1 MTFPFVIDD
10 GLPTDGLNSMRHFI
24 DLDCLTPEEIRH
36 ILMSA
41 LKIKQEFIKKRHKAK
56 KLCEGRV
63 LATIFEKPSTR
74 TRVSFDVGMRDLGGS
89 CITLSSSDL
98 QLGRGESIAD
108 TARVMSRYVD
118 VMMLR
123 TSAHQNLLDLA
134 AYADVPVINGLTDRS
149 HPCQIM
155 ADMMTFIEKR
165 GSIEGKKVAWIGDC
179 NNVALSLVHAAK
191 ALGFHLVIAAP
202 EDYGPNQ
209 DMAAAIEASTG
220 VVERAGELGAAFEG
234 AHLVMTDTWV
244 SMGDEDADQRLE
256 VFSPYQVT
264 AELMQRAAE
273 DALFMH
279 CLPAYRGREVAAEVL
294 DGPQSVIFDEAENR
308 LHVQKAIIAWSLG
321 AI

>member
-1 MTFPFVIDD
+1 
-10 GLPTDGLNSMRHFI
+10 MRHFI
-24 DLDCLTPEEIRH
+24 DLDCLEADEIRH

-41 LKIKQEFIKKRHKAK
+41 LKIKKEFVKKRHKAK

-89 CITLSSSDL
+89 CITLSAQDL

-123 TSAHQNLLDLA
+123 TTAHQNLLDLA
-134 AYADVPVINGLTDRS
+134 EYADVPVINGLTDRS
-149 HPCQIM
+149 HPCQIL

-191 ALGFHLVIAAP
+191 PLGFQLVIAAP
-202 EDYGPNQ
+202 EDYGPNE
-209 DMAAAIEASTG
+209 DM
-220 VVERAGELGAAFEG
+220 RAGMAGHPNGVRLAAEIEEAFQG

-244 SMGDEDADQRLE
+244 SMGDEDADKRLKA
-256 VFSPYQVT
+256 FGPYQVT
-264 AELMQRAAE
+264 PELMKLAAD

-294 DGPQSVIFDEAENR
+294 DGPQSVVFDEAENR

>member
-1 MTFPFVIDD
+1 
-10 GLPTDGLNSMRHFI
+10 MRHFI
-24 DLDCLTPEEIRH
+24 DLDCLEADEIRH
-36 ILMSA
+36 ILTSA
-41 LKIKQEFIKKRHKAK
+41 LKIKKEFVKKRHKAK

-89 CITLSSSDL
+89 CITLSSQDL

-123 TSAHQNLLDLA
+123 TTAHQNLLDLA
-134 AYADVPVINGLTDRS
+134 EYADVPVINGLTDRS
-149 HPCQIM
+149 HPCQIL
-155 ADMMTFIEKR
+155 ADMMTFMEKR

-191 ALGFHLVIAAP
+191 PLGFHLAIAAP
-202 EDYGPNQ
+202 ENYGPNEDMRAAMVNHPNGVQLAAKIEDAFQ
-209 DMAAAIEASTG
+209 D
-220 VVERAGELGAAFEG
+220 

-244 SMGDEDADQRLE
+244 SMGDEDAEERLE
-256 VFSPYQVT
+256 AFDPYQVT
-264 AELMQRAAE
+264 SELMKLAVD

-279 CLPAYRGREVAAEVL
+279 CLPAYRGREVAADVL
-294 DGPQSVIFDEAENR
+294 DGPQSVVFDEAENR

>member
-1 MTFPFVIDD
+1 MA
-10 GLPTDGLNSMRHFI
+10 LRHFI
-24 DLDCLTPEEIRH
+24 DLDLLTSDEIQH
-36 ILMSA
+36 ILDSA
-41 LKIKQEFIKKRHKAK
+41 LKIKAQFIKKRHKAK

-89 CITLSSSDL
+89 CITLSSNDL

-134 AYADVPVINGLTDRS
+134 ASADVPVINGLTDRS
-149 HPCQIM
+149 HPCQIL
-155 ADMMTFIEKR
+155 ADIMTFMEKR
-165 GSIEGKKVAWIGDC
+165 GSIKGKKVAWIGDC
-179 NNVALSLVHAAK
+179 NNVALSLVHAAHK
-191 ALGFHLVIAAP
+191 LEFELFIACPA
-202 EDYGPNQ
+202 EFGPNE
-209 DMAAAIEASTG
+209 DMSEAIAVNPDRVRVITDLSQ
-220 VVERAGELGAAFEG
+220 AFEG

-244 SMGDEDADQRLE
+244 SMGDEDADKRME

-264 AELMQRAAE
+264 SELMALAQD

-279 CLPAYRGREVAAEVL
+279 CLPAYRGREVSAEVL
-294 DGPQSVIFDEAENR
+294 EGPQSVVFDEAENR
-308 LHVQKAIIAWSLG
+308 LHVQKAIMAWTLG

>member
-1 MTFPFVIDD
+1 MA
-10 GLPTDGLNSMRHFI
+10 LRHFI
-24 DLDCLTPEEIRH
+24 DLDLLTPDEIQH
-36 ILMSA
+36 ILDSA
-41 LKIKQEFIKKRHKAK
+41 LKIKARFIKKRHKAK

-89 CITLSSSDL
+89 CITLSSQDL

-134 AYADVPVINGLTDRS
+134 ASADVPVINGLTDRS
-149 HPCQIM
+149 HPCQIL
-155 ADMMTFIEKR
+155 ADIMTFMEKR
-165 GSIEGKKVAWIGDC
+165 GSIKGKKVAWIGDC
-179 NNVALSLVHAAK
+179 NNVALSLVHAAHK
-191 ALGFHLVIAAP
+191 LEFELFIACP
-202 EDYGPNQ
+202 IEFGPNE
-209 DMAAAIEASTG
+209 DMSEAIAVNPDRVRVITDLSQ
-220 VVERAGELGAAFEG
+220 AFEG

-244 SMGDEDADQRLE
+244 SMGDEDAEKRME
-256 VFSPYQVT
+256 VFSPFQVT
-264 AELMQRAAE
+264 SELMALAQD

-279 CLPAYRGREVAAEVL
+279 CLPAYRGREVSAEVL
-294 DGPQSVIFDEAENR
+294 EGPQSVVFDEAENR
-308 LHVQKAIIAWSLG
+308 LHVQKAIMAWTLG

>member
-1 MTFPFVIDD
+1 MAI
-10 GLPTDGLNSMRHFI
+10 RHFL
-24 DLDCLTPEEIRH
+24 DLDILAPDDIRH
-36 ILMSA
+36 ILTSA
-41 LKIKQEFIKKRHKAK
+41 LEIKAEFLEKRHKAP

-74 TRVSFDVGMRDLGGS
+74 TRVSFDVAIRDLGGS
-89 CITLSSSDL
+89 CISLSSNDL

-134 AYADVPVINGLTDRS
+134 AYATVPVINGLTDRS
-149 HPCQIM
+149 HPCQIL
-155 ADMMTFIEKR
+155 ADIMTFMEKR
-165 GSIEGKKVAWIGDC
+165 GAIVGKKLAWIGDC
-179 NNVALSLVHAAK
+179 NNVALSLVHAANQ
-191 ALGFHLVIAAP
+191 LGFELFIAAP
-202 EDYGPNQ
+202 AQYGPT
-209 DMAAAIEASTG
+209 DAMVEAMKQNSSR
-220 VVERAGELGAAFEG
+220 VKLVSCLREAFEG

-244 SMGDEDADQRLE
+244 SMGDEDAESRMA

-264 AELMQRAAE
+264 SELMSLAVD

-279 CLPAYRGREVAAEVL
+279 CLPAYRGKEVTAEVL
-294 DGPQSVIFDEAENR
+294 DGPQSVVFDEAENR
-308 LHVQKAIIAWSLG
+308 LHVQKAIIAWTLG

>member
-1 MTFPFVIDD
+1 MA
-10 GLPTDGLNSMRHFI
+10 LRHFI
-24 DLDCLTPEEIRH
+24 DLDLLTPDEIRH
-36 ILMSA
+36 ILDSA
-41 LKIKQEFIKKRHKAK
+41 LKIKAHFKRKRHKAK

-89 CITLSSSDL
+89 CITLSSNDL

-134 AYADVPVINGLTDRS
+134 AFADVPVINGLTDRS
-149 HPCQIM
+149 HPCQIL
-155 ADMMTFIEKR
+155 ADIMTFMEKR
-165 GSIEGKKVAWIGDC
+165 GNIKGKKVAWIGDC
-179 NNVALSLVHAAK
+179 NNVALSLVHAAHQ
-191 ALGFHLVIAAP
+191 LEFELFIACPA
-202 EDYGPNQ
+202 EFGPNQ
-209 DMAAAIEASTG
+209 DMSEAIAVNPDRVQVITD
-220 VVERAGELGAAFEG
+220 LQKAFEG

-244 SMGDEDADQRLE
+244 SMGDEDADKRME

-264 AELMQRAAE
+264 SELMALAQD

-279 CLPAYRGREVAAEVL
+279 CLPAYRGREVSAEVL
-294 DGPQSVIFDEAENR
+294 DGPQSVVFDEAENR
-308 LHVQKAIIAWSLG
+308 LHVQKAIIAWTLG